1 MSQYPPPPPR
11 SNGTPRPTDD
21 LTKEDWSVP
30 IDPLLAQRLAA
41 RLEKTPDAHE
51 RGNERSTP
59 DPSRRR
65 HPARGARAVA
75 LIASLA
81 ATGGV
86 ATSLAASEGAFS
98 DDDAEVESAQSS
110 AGTAPSSIEP
120 PASTDTSASA
130 TVDEPTASTSSVAT
144 TPPTTEPQV
153 AVTDGAAET
162 KPVTASSGYTDGVYL
177 GTAEYTE
184 WGDVQVEVTIS
195 GRDVVEVAA
204 VQIPSGRKSATI
216 NDRAE
221 RLLEAQAIEMQAA
234 DLDIVSGAT
243 YTSRT
248 YADSLQAALDQAALA
263 SSQLDE
269 AGTS

>member
-1 MSQYPPPPPR
+1 M
-11 SNGTPRPTDD
+11 
-21 LTKEDWSVP
+21 
-30 IDPLLAQRLAA
+30 
-41 RLEKTPDAHE
+41 
-51 RGNERSTP
+51 
-59 DPSRRR
+59 
-65 HPARGARAVA
+65 
-75 LIASLA
+75 
-81 ATGGV
+81 
-86 ATSLAASEGAFS
+86 
-98 DDDAEVESAQSS
+98 
-110 AGTAPSSIEP
+110 
-120 PASTDTSASA
+120 
-130 TVDEPTASTSSVAT
+130 
-144 TPPTTEPQV
+144 
-153 AVTDGAAET
+153 
-162 KPVTASSGYTDGVYL
+162 YL

-195 GRDVVEVAA
+195 GGDVVEVAA

-221 RLLEAQAIEMQAA
+221 RLLEAQAIEIQTA